1 MTYKMC
7 GIIGYVGINDAKKA
21 LIAGL
26 QSLEYRGY
34 DSAGIAYFVGN
45 KIKTEKTVGKVSC
58 LKKKVE
64 EKTPKPVA
72 PKDTAKN
79 NRPIG

>member
-1 MTYKMC
+1 M
-7 GIIGYVGINDAKKA
+7 AK
-21 LIAGL
+21 
-26 QSLEYRGY
+26 
-34 DSAGIAYFVGN
+34 DSVVN
-45 KIKTEKTVGKVSC
+45 KKQKSKEKEK
-58 LKKKVE
+58 KKKVE